1 MAQTYMNFS
10 QAQQQLANI
19 AAIDYFFARDMVFA
33 LSSRSAS
40 KSANNS
46 NISIEQEH
54 ILIHLFMALSESLR
68 AGHTCLPLAEISK
81 VHWAVAFDEQG
92 LCSHQGY
99 VFPSLEILSSLLEL
113 LNIDIDAQQP
123 IVIDHNNL
131 YMRRYY
137 QFEYELSQGINE
149 RLKQQTSVSLSEIS
163 SIVNKLFPLDKIT
176 NDQAPREQQTEIDW
190 QKIAVANA
198 INKSFAVI
206 AGGPGTGKT
215 YTVTKL
221 LAALL
226 MLNANRSDKQALEIT
241 LVAPTGKAA
250 QRLSESIIN
259 AISGFKGLIDD
270 NVLAVMPTQAKTIH
284 RLLGVIP
291 NSPNF
296 RHNQNNLLSCDVLLI
311 DEVSMV
317 DLPMMTRIF
326 RALKSDA
333 KVILL
338 GDADQLPSVAVGSVL
353 ADISPRP
360 HRGYSEENLGYLAQ
374 VCQLDSSQLKSSFEY
389 TALTTSTYHDYLSFL
404 IKSRR
409 FDGEGGIGKLATH
422 VIQGQA
428 TQSWQLLE
436 SSTVQKQNQLTLVDN
451 NLSIWLAPLVNK
463 YYQDIAQCHDIAQA
477 FSMLA
482 KFRVLCVTR
491 QGEFGVDAL
500 NQALKRRGIKGK
512 ASEIKTLWRG
522 NYQLDLVCPDS
533 QDIQVIPIDAN
544 LPTHGYTAFIN
555 QALHNA
561 KEQSPFIALISDA
574 LVPVKTN
581 AVAMLA
587 AWLKMDGVGLASG
600 GIITDSHLIEYV
612 GATYQQDGGVLM
624 PYQGCPTS
632 EAGYM
637 AVTRLL
643 RNISAPHPFCVVFRR
658 ELWQQLKGLNEQYS
672 GYYALLDF
680 SLRAQIADWRCVS
693 VPQAQFVSK
702 QESGLL
708 TGTLMRDKQLFAE
721 QWQDWLA
728 QGDPYYNKNL
738 DRKSQSTQFYIN
750 VMES

>member
-500 NQALKRRGIKGK
+500 NQWIKELLILRYNRSQTSYHGMPIMI
-512 ASEIKTLWRG
+512 SENDYRLGLFNGDIGLLWRTEDG
-522 NYQLDLVCPDS
+522 HLMAFFESSDET
-533 QDIQVIPIDAN
+533 DIIEKEHEKQQEQTKFKPYKILLPSRLPKYDAVYAMTIHKTQGSEFEHVAIV
-544 LPTHGYTAFIN
+544 LPN
-555 QALHNA
+555 QAEHQLLSRELLYTGITRA
-561 KEQSPFIALISDA
+561 KNSLTIASNKQTWQFG
-574 LVPVKTN
+574 VKT
-581 AVAMLA
+581 AI
-587 AWLKMDGVGLASG
+587 K
-600 GIITDSHLIEYV
+600 
-612 GATYQQDGGVLM
+612 
-624 PYQGCPTS
+624 
-632 EAGYM
+632 
-637 AVTRLL
+637 R
-643 RNISAPHPFCVVFRR
+643 
-658 ELWQQLKGLNEQYS
+658 YS
-672 GYYALLDF
+672 G
-680 SLRAQIADWRCVS
+680 
-693 VPQAQFVSK
+693 
-702 QESGLL
+702 
-708 TGTLMRDKQLFAE
+708 LML
-721 QWQDWLA
+721 
-728 QGDPYYNKNL
+728 
-738 DRKSQSTQFYIN
+738 
-750 VMES
+750 